1 MKSIILIALVA
12 CAWSTSI
19 VATNDDL
26 SALYESWKI
35 EFNMKFD
42 SVEEDMYR
50 FEVFC
55 ANYKYIQDYNALDSG
70 VTLGLNQF
78 AHLTNEEFASWVKG
92 ISPKTVENLRN
103 NLPTAEPA
111 DIEIPTSWDWVTEGA
126 VTDIKNQEQC
136 GGCWAFAAAASL
148 EGYNFIKNNNLVSLS
163 PQQLIDCVKTC
174 DGCDGCDNLFD
185 ALVYTETAG
194 IENLN
199 DYPIT
204 DETGACKY
212 NSADVVTKNQGYQNV
227 QPKSVTALETAIYQQ
242 PTIVGI
248 EASQSVFQL
257 YKSGIIGGNCGTQVD
272 HAVTAVGYGVNGTA
286 AFLIKNS
293 WGTTWGMQGY
303 VYISNDGSLN
313 GGLGAC
319 GILTMPTYPT
329 TA

>member
-1 MKSIILIALVA
+1 MNFETA
-12 CAWSTSI
+12 
-19 VATNDDL
+19 
-26 SALYESWKI
+26 
-35 EFNMKFD
+35 
-42 SVEEDMYR
+42 EEDMYR

-55 ANYKYIQDYNALDSG
+55 ANYKYIQDYNALDNG

-78 AHLTNEEFASWVKG
+78 AHLTNQEFAAWVKG
-92 ISPKTVENLRN
+92 INSETVENLHN
-103 NLPTAEPA
+103 NLEFAEVSN
-111 DIEIPTSWDWVTEGA
+111 IEIPTSWDWVTEGA

-136 GGCWAFAAAASL
+136 GGCWAFAAAAVM
-148 EGYNFIKNNNLVSLS
+148 EGFEYIKNKNLESLS
-163 PQQLIDCVKTC
+163 PQQLIDCTKTC
-174 DGCDGCDNLFD
+174 EGCNGCDNLYN
-185 ALVYTETAG
+185 ALAYTAASG
-194 IENLN
+194 IESLA

-204 DETGACKY
+204 DETGTCKY
-212 NSADVVTKNQGYQNV
+212 NSADVVVKNQAYQNV
-227 QPKSVTALETAIYQQ
+227 QPKSVTALQTAIYQQ

-303 VYISNDGSLN
+303 VYISDDGSYN

-319 GILTMPTYPT
+319 GILTMPVYPT
-329 TA
+329 TV